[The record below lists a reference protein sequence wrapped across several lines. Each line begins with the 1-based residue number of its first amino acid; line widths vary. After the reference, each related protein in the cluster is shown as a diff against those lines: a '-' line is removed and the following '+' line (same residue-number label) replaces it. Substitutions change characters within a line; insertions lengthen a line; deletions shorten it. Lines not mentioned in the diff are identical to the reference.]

1 MQIVSVRDKRV
12 KKLVN
17 DASLTAVRGLDA
29 YQVRRISDQIT
40 ALLVMTHPQ
49 QLIDGFPAWKAHEL
63 KPGQPGT
70 WSLTVTGNWRLTF
83 YCDVQAQEV
92 SLLDLVDYH

>member
-1 MQIVSVRDKRV
+1 MKIVSVRDKRV

-17 DASLTAVRGLDA
+17 DPSLTAVKGLDA
-29 YQVRRISDQIT
+29 FMVRRLSDQIAAIT
-40 ALLVMTHPQ
+40 VMTHPK
-49 QLIDGFPAWKAHEL
+49 QLIEGFPAWKAHEL

-83 YCDVQAQEV
+83 FCDVNAQEC